1 MAIDP
6 AVSLRIINNERV
18 RIAGTW
24 GEYRDLGG
32 ALALT
37 SDAPAEALNC
47 IEGFT
52 TAEATLDSLLDLGFS
67 LLRAFDR
74 LPAVRLTELDRP
86 ASLPKVLERRGL
98 RPADHTT
105 AMVFRGDAASLR
117 RDPAVTVQRAGHDDA
132 RVFANIAAPSGWAK
146 ALMLPAVLVQMLDPG
161 HYFYIAYV
169 DGEAAGTAHLLI
181 DEAAAGIYAV
191 ATKRD
196 FRRRGVCSTLIATAI
211 QEAQAQQCDV
221 IGLRTATNSDAHRL
235 FASLGFEDAHTS
247 VVWAGA

>member
-52 TAEATLDSLLDLGFS
+52 TTEAKVDSLLDLGFS

-74 LPAVRLTELDRP
+74 APAVRLTELDRP
-86 ASLPKVLERRGL
+86 KSLPAALERRRL
-98 RPADHTT
+98 RPTDHTT
-105 AMVFRGDAASLR
+105 AMVFRGDVAAIR
-117 RDPAVTVQRAGHDDA
+117 TNPGVTVRRAEHDDA
-132 RVFANIAAPSGWAK
+132 RTFANIVTPSGWAK
-146 ALMLPAVLVQMLDPG
+146 PFMLPAVMVQMLDAG
-161 HYFYIAYV
+161 HFFYIAYV

-196 FRRRGVCSTLIATAI
+196 FRRRGVCSTLMATAI
-211 QEAQAQQCDV
+211 RDAQSQECDV
-221 IGLRTATNSDAHRL
+221 IGLRTTTSGDAHRL

-247 VVWAGA
+247 VVWTET